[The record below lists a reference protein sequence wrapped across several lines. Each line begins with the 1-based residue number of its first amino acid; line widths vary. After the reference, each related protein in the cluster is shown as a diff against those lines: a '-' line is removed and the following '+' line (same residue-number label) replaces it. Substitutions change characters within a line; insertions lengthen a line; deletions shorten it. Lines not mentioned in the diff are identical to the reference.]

1 MKKMSKMKKFVIAAM
16 CAITGF
22 GTAASIGGTYA
33 WFVAANTVSVTGLTM
48 EAQAEEGI
56 VIAQEKATALAA
68 ADWKTEV
75 AALHTGAGE
84 SFIPTTTK
92 ALNTS
97 TGWEHANVDL
107 ADDALSG
114 AEYESFTIVPAT
126 VGTAASVAKGTTA
139 TQIPAP
145 GSKSVYLYN
154 EFYIQASAKAAM
166 PNQNLYVKQVTAT
179 DNGDPDQAL
188 NKALRIGFKI
198 GTEVKVYCPLLGT
211 AFAGT
216 THAYAAAAAS
226 QSGTTPNAADYIYT
240 NQAIPAYTDAGTN
253 KLTLEVYCW
262 FDGEDANCK
271 SSNIQADF
279 SSIEISFQIA
289 NVKTSA

>member
-75 AALHTGAGE
+75 GALHTGAGQ

-92 ALNTS
+92 ALS
-97 TGWEHANVDL
+97 ISGGWEHANVDL
-107 ADDALSG
+107 ADDATHG
-114 AEYESFTIVPAT
+114 AEYEAFTIVPAT
-126 VGTAASVAKGTTA
+126 VGTAASVATGTTS
-139 TQIPAP
+139 TQVLAP
-145 GSKSVYLYN
+145 GKNVYLYN
-154 EFYIQASAKAAM
+154 EFYIQAAAKAAM
-166 PNQNLYVKQVTAT
+166 TTQNLYVKQVTAT

-188 NKALRIGFKI
+188 NKSLRIGFKI

-216 THAYAAAAAS
+216 THAYAAAVAS
-226 QSGTTPNAADYIYT
+226 LSGSEPNAADYIYT
-240 NQAIPAYTDAGTN
+240 NQTIPAYADAGPGI
-253 KLTLEVYCW
+253 KLEVYCW

-279 SSIEISFQIA
+279 SDISISFQIA